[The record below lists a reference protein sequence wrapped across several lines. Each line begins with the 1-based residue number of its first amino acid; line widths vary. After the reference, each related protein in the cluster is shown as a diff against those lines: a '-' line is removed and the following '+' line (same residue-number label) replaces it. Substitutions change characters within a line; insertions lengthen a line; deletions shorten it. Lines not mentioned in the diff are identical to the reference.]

1 MLSDQQ
7 KALIA
12 EAKDFTHSGNLI
24 ATHAWTLIDKLVV
37 TLEASDQ
44 PPQCDGFQYP
54 LGDGHKK
61 CNICG
66 TITAHFG
73 RHDKGDK
80 PQPPQLSESDAAL
93 IARARDNARIF
104 AVDKIY
110 IDNGKEARRCFL
122 DLALRVEQLAAER
135 DKLSESDVELLREAR
150 DGGREFRATQ
160 ADWELWIVD
169 LKNRLA
175 LRVEQLVAEL
185 AKLENTFGERLAQG
199 FNKEAEREHAQA
211 MEYKGQLAVKD
222 TRIAALE
229 AERDHLWELN
239 ELGKRCV
246 SEAAL
251 AAMESNARIAAL
263 EKALKFYSIDS
274 NYNFNVPTGDPND
287 PSFAAPIFIDKG
299 DAARQALAAQAPS
312 SEPPS

>member
-1 MLSDQQ
+1 MLTNQT

-12 EAKDFTHSGNLI
+12 ELKEASNVKCDCYDLHTVPLKYAIAALEASDLNDDKYELNASGYCTNGCEAPTFLR
-24 ATHAWTLIDKLVV
+24 L
-37 TLEASDQ
+37 LEASDQ
-44 PPQCDGFQYP
+44 PPQCDGFQYA
-54 LGDGHKK
+54 LGDGYKK

-80 PQPPQLSESDAAL
+80 SQPPQLSESD
-93 IARARDNARIF
+93 
-104 AVDKIY
+104 
-110 IDNGKEARRCFL
+110 E
-122 DLALRVEQLAAER
+122 
-135 DKLSESDVELLREAR
+135 ELLREAR
-150 DGGREFRATQ
+150 EGGKKFRATQ

-175 LRVEQLVAEL
+175 LRVEQLAAEL

-222 TRIAALE
+222 ARIAALE
-229 AERDHLWELN
+229 AERDHLSELN

-246 SEAAL
+246 SEGAL
-251 AAMESNARIAAL
+251 TVMESNARIAAL
-263 EKALKFYSIDS
+263 EAGI
-274 NYNFNVPTGDPND
+274 
-287 PSFAAPIFIDKG
+287 
-299 DAARQALAAQAPS
+299 RQACKLLEGASS